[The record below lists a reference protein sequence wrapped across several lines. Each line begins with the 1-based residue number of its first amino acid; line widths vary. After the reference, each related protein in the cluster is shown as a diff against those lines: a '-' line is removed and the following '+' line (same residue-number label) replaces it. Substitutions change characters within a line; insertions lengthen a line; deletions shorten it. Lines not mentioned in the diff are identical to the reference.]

1 MRPASFDQ
9 TPPAGWYPDNSVD
22 APVGQQRYWDGSAW
36 TSAWRATAPIVPTT
50 VLPTVAYKAVAEPA
64 PIPARRTNVNAV
76 VSLIFGILWLF
87 WLGSLV
93 AVVCGHVARAQ
104 IRRSGEAGDGA
115 AIAGLILG
123 YLGVVTFLLWLLVFM
138 VGMFGAAVSVSG

>member
-1 MRPASFDQ
+1 M
-9 TPPAGWYPDNSVD
+9 
-22 APVGQQRYWDGSAW
+22 
-36 TSAWRATAPIVPTT
+36 
-50 VLPTVAYKAVAEPA
+50 AEPA

-93 AVVCGHVARAQ
+93 AVVCGHEARKQ

-138 VGMFGAAVSVSG
+138 VGMLSVQLG

>member
-1 MRPASFDQ
+1 MSPDSFG
-9 TPPAGWYPDNSVD
+9 PPAGWYPDNSVD
-22 APVGQQRYWDGSAW
+22 APAGRQRYWDGSAW
-36 TSAWRATAPIVPTT
+36 TEAWKRTTATTIDPTT
-50 VLPTVAYKAVAEPA
+50 VQPAVAEPAVAEPA

-93 AVVCGHVARAQ
+93 AVVCGHKARNQ
-104 IRRSGEAGDGA
+104 IRRTGEAGDGA

-138 VGMFGAAVSVSG
+138 VGMLSVQLG

>member
-1 MRPASFDQ
+1 MTGDQ
-9 TPPAGWYPDNSVD
+9 TPPAGWYPDVGLD
-22 APVGQQRYWDGSAW
+22 APAGQQRYWDGSAW
-36 TSAWRATAPIVPTT
+36 TERRTTAPTVPIT
-50 VLPTVAYKAVAEPA
+50 VQPTVAYPTVAEPA
-64 PIPARRTNVNAV
+64 SIPARRTNVAAV

-123 YLGVVTFLLWLLVFM
+123 YLGVVTFLFWLLVLM
-138 VGMFGAAVSVSG
+138 VGIVGASG

>member
-1 MRPASFDQ
+1 MSPESFGQ

-36 TSAWRATAPIVPTT
+36 TERTTAPTAAPTT
-50 VLPTVAYKAVAEPA
+50 VQPTVTYPALAEPA
-64 PIPARRTNVNAV
+64 SIPARRTNVAAV
-76 VSLIFGILWLF
+76 VSLIFGILWIF
-87 WLGSLV
+87 WIGSLV

-123 YLGVVTFLLWLLVFM
+123 YLGLTVLVLFWLLVI
-138 VGMFGAAVSVSG
+138 VGVGVGTSA